1 MSVIDERESYALILQ
16 RLDQIDKRLD
26 EVLAQAR
33 LTNGRVTGLEKWR
46 ERIEGGRDALG
57 TFRAIGIIV
66 SAGCT
71 VAVLAAVFQY
81 LATH

>member
-1 MSVIDERESYALILQ
+1 MLGDTSDPYALILH
-16 RLDQIDKRLD
+16 RLDEIDKRLD
-26 EVLAQAR
+26 EVLQQAK

-57 TFRAIGIIV
+57 TFRAIAVIV
-66 SAGCT
+66 AAGCT
-71 VAVLAAVFQY
+71 VAMLGAIFRY